1 MEFGQGQKRQFTGI
15 IMKGYSGFYYVL
27 AEEERIWE
35 CSLRGRNRRK
45 GQTFLPGDRVV
56 CTIVN
61 ETTGKAVIE
70 DVLPRRSQLDR
81 PLVANV
87 DQVVI
92 VMALANPAPDL
103 QLLDRLLIMAESH
116 QVNSVIC
123 FNKADLVE
131 VEEAEQLPKSYLKL
145 GFPVVVTSSVTG
157 GGLDCLKSLL
167 PGKITVFSGPSGV
180 GKSSLLNALQ
190 DGQSLRTGEVSA
202 KLNRGRHTTRHA
214 QLLAFSA
221 GGLLV
226 DTPGFSRLNLPEDLR
241 REELGDYYPDFKQ
254 YKHLCRFH
262 SCLHREEPGCAV
274 REAMEKGF
282 IDEGRYQR
290 YLVFLAEVMAAER
303 RY

>member
-1 MEFGQGQKRQFTGI
+1 VELGQGQQRQFTGI

-27 AEEERIWE
+27 DEKERIWE
-35 CSLRGRNRRK
+35 CSLRGRHRIDR
-45 GQTFLPGDRVV
+45 QTFLPGDRVV

-70 DVLPRRSQLDR
+70 EVLPRRSELDR

-92 VMALANPAPDL
+92 VMALANPVPDL
-103 QLLDRLLIMAESH
+103 QLLDRLIIMAECH
-116 QVNSVIC
+116 QVNPVIC

-131 VEEAEQLPKSYLKL
+131 AEEALDLQKSYHKL
-145 GFPVVVTSSVTG
+145 GFPLVVTSSVTG
-157 GGLDCLKSLL
+157 GGLDRLKSLL

-190 DGQSLRTGEVSA
+190 DGQSLLTGEVSA
-202 KLNRGRHTTRHA
+202 KLSRGRHTTRHA

-241 REELGDYYPDFKQ
+241 REELVDYYPDFTQ
-254 YKHLCRFH
+254 YKHLCRFN

-274 REAMEKGF
+274 REAMEKGL
-282 IDEGRYQR
+282 IDEGRYRR
-290 YLVFLAEVMAAER
+290 YLAFLTELMAAER

>member
-1 MEFGQGQKRQFTGI
+1 
-15 IMKGYSGFYYVL
+15 MKGYSGFYYVL
-27 AEEERIWE
+27 ADEERIWE

-70 DVLPRRSQLDR
+70 NVLPRCSQLDR

-87 DQVVI
+87 DQLVI

-103 QLLDRLLIMAESH
+103 QLLDRLLIMAEYN
-116 QVNSVIC
+116 QVSPVIC

-131 VEEAEQLPKSYLKL
+131 AEEAEQLQKSYFQL

-157 GGLDCLKSLL
+157 WGIDRLKSLL

-190 DGQSLRTGEVSA
+190 DEQSLRTGEVSA
-202 KLNRGRHTTRHA
+202 KLSRGRHTTRHA

-221 GGLLV
+221 GSASGLLV
-226 DTPGFSRLNLPEDLR
+226 DTPGFSRLNLPENLR
-241 REELGDYYPDFKQ
+241 REELVDYYPDFRQ
-254 YKHLCRFH
+254 YKHLCRFN

-274 REAMEKGF
+274 REAMEKGL
-282 IDEGRYQR
+282 IDEARYQR
-290 YLVFLAEVMAAER
+290 YLAFLTELMAAER